1 MREVALDTETT
12 GLDPENGDRV
22 VELACVELI
31 NHQPTERFY
40 HAYINPLREMP
51 EEARRI
57 HGLST
62 EFLSDK
68 PLFPEIAE
76 DFLAFIGEA
85 PLVIHN
91 AEFDI
96 KFLNMELSRA
106 GMKPL
111 PFERAID
118 TLRIAHEKFPGA
130 RASLDALCARFGI
143 DNTHRTLHGALLDT
157 RLLAEVY
164 LELCGGR
171 EPGLAFLDS
180 AAAETAAGPA
190 GRAKPERPFRPPR
203 PHAPTAEE
211 KAAFEAFVDTLTDP
225 IWRKGA

>member
-12 GLDPENGDRV
+12 GLDPDTGDRI
-22 VELACVELI
+22 VEVACVELI
-31 NHQPTERFY
+31 NHQPTEKFY
-40 HAYINPLREMP
+40 HTYINPLRDMP
-51 EEARRI
+51 EEARRV
-57 HGLST
+57 HGLSS

-76 DFLAFIGEA
+76 DFLAFIGDA

-91 AEFDI
+91 ATFDM

-118 TLRIAHEKFPGA
+118 TLRIAQERFPGA
-130 RASLDALCARFGI
+130 RVNLDALCARFGI
-143 DNTHRTLHGALLDT
+143 DNAHRTLHGALLDT

-171 EPGLAFLDS
+171 EPGLSFLDGGP
-180 AAAETAAGPA
+180 AHAAAGPA
-190 GRAKPERPFRPPR
+190 GRVKLERAFRPPR
-203 PHAPTAEE
+203 PHAASDEE
-211 KAAFEAFVDTLTDP
+211 IQAFEAFVDKLTDP
-225 IWRKGA
+225 IWRKGR